1 VGPPVAI
8 RPPRLVLRF
17 ALYSALALL
26 LAGVG
31 ILWFVR
37 HEAEQRARGDV
48 ADRAELIAGTLSHLL
63 RAEDFAE
70 PPSGRRRDALEAL
83 AEQQLANG
91 VVGLKLWSRDGTLLL
106 QAGRSAQA
114 TGPVERDGLERALRG
129 EDAFETTVLPDGR
142 KMLEAFVQVRFEDE
156 RRPVGVIEIHQDYS
170 PVAEQVS
177 GAVTPVAVAL
187 GLALVLLYGALFPIL
202 RQVTAALHQRNR
214 RLADALAERE
224 DAVAGREAAESR
236 YRTLIEQLPLVTYI
250 DELNESSSA
259 IYISPQAEALLDYPI
274 MAWLGDREFFPKI
287 LHPEDRERVLAQHR
301 EAYAAGR
308 SFSDEYRLIA
318 KDGHVVWVRDEL
330 MVVRDEQGRP
340 KHAQGF
346 LVDVTDRKEAES
358 ALRESEE
365 KFRTLVA
372 NLPGVV
378 FRCAI
383 DSDWT
388 MELISDVIEEISG
401 YPASDFI
408 GNSVRTFA
416 SIVHPDDAEPL
427 AATVD
432 EAVRAGRVYTTEY
445 RILAKDGSVH
455 WVLERGLAISRPD
468 GSFALDGAIFDITE
482 SKRAEEAIKENEAKF
497 RAFVETTAEWVW
509 AIDLDGRHTYANP
522 AVERILGYTPEELV
536 GQSAFAYMHPEDRE
550 RIAEELPGFIER
562 KEGWSGLVVRW
573 LHKDGSVRQL
583 ESNSS
588 PIISPAGELLGWRGS
603 DRDVTEAIRAE
614 AERERLLAD
623 LGSQNERLLELD
635 SLKDEF
641 IALVSHELRTPLTSI
656 RGYLELLLEGEA
668 GELTQEQQQFLGV
681 VERNAHRLLHL
692 VGDLL
697 FLAQLEA
704 GKLNLEVGAVDLAA
718 VASESVETARPL
730 AEEKDVSLTLATGPV
745 PLMAGDRG
753 RVAQLLDNLV
763 SNAIKFTPEGGRV
776 DVRLRGIDGDAVVEV
791 RDTGFGIPADEQH
804 RLFERFFRSS
814 IASAQAIPGTG
825 LGLAITKAIVEAHGG
840 QIAVASQE
848 GEGTTFKVTL
858 PLGQPIAA
866 DLEAVEAAL

>member
-1 VGPPVAI
+1 
-8 RPPRLVLRF
+8 
-17 ALYSALALL
+17 
-26 LAGVG
+26 
-31 ILWFVR
+31 
-37 HEAEQRARGDV
+37 
-48 ADRAELIAGTLSHLL
+48 
-63 RAEDFAE
+63 
-70 PPSGRRRDALEAL
+70 
-83 AEQQLANG
+83 
-91 VVGLKLWSRDGTLLL
+91 
-106 QAGRSAQA
+106 
-114 TGPVERDGLERALRG
+114 
-129 EDAFETTVLPDGR
+129 
-142 KMLEAFVQVRFEDE
+142 
-156 RRPVGVIEIHQDYS
+156 
-170 PVAEQVS
+170 
-177 GAVTPVAVAL
+177 
-187 GLALVLLYGALFPIL
+187 
-202 RQVTAALHQRNR
+202 
-214 RLADALAERE
+214 
-224 DAVAGREAAESR
+224 
-236 YRTLIEQLPLVTYI
+236 
-250 DELNESSSA
+250 
-259 IYISPQAEALLDYPI
+259 
-274 MAWLGDREFFPKI
+274 
-287 LHPEDRERVLAQHR
+287 
-301 EAYAAGR
+301 
-308 SFSDEYRLIA
+308 
-318 KDGHVVWVRDEL
+318 
-330 MVVRDEQGRP
+330 
-340 KHAQGF
+340 
-346 LVDVTDRKEAES
+346 
-358 ALRESEE
+358 
-365 KFRTLVA
+365 
-372 NLPGVV
+372 
-378 FRCAI
+378 
-383 DSDWT
+383 
-388 MELISDVIEEISG
+388 
-401 YPASDFI
+401 
-408 GNSVRTFA
+408 
-416 SIVHPDDAEPL
+416 
-427 AATVD
+427 
-432 EAVRAGRVYTTEY
+432 
-445 RILAKDGSVH
+445 
-455 WVLERGLAISRPD
+455 
-468 GSFALDGAIFDITE
+468 
-482 SKRAEEAIKENEAKF
+482 
-497 RAFVETTAEWVW
+497 
-509 AIDLDGRHTYANP
+509 
-522 AVERILGYTPEELV
+522 
-536 GQSAFAYMHPEDRE
+536 
-550 RIAEELPGFIER
+550 
-562 KEGWSGLVVRW
+562 
-573 LHKDGSVRQL
+573 VRQL

-776 DVRLRGIDGDAVVEV
+776 DVRLRGVDGDAVVEV